1 MSLFHPILKQLQVLE
16 FIFPIFCFVKA
27 MAAEQTF
34 YDFLVLWKFPKRFI
48 TSSPGIENREAVKL
62 NFCNTREVTL
72 LKFVAKHTMPVSW
85 YDYVLSS
92 YYLNAAAP
100 FFY

>member
-1 MSLFHPILKQLQVLE
+1 MSLIHPILKQLKVLE
-16 FIFPIFCFVKA
+16 FIFPIFCFVKV
-27 MAAEQTF
+27 MAF

-72 LKFVAKHTMPVSW
+72 LKFAANQTMPVS
-85 YDYVLSS
+85 
-92 YYLNAAAP
+92 
-100 FFY
+100 